1 MIPKFLKYL
10 QRTDLPKLQFEAAW
24 CLTNVASGTNEHVA
38 ALLHNGT
45 LLAFVQL
52 LQSPYQEI
60 VEQAVWGLGNIAGDS
75 SAVRD

>member
-1 MIPKFLKYL
+1 M
-10 QRTDLPKLQFEAAW
+10 
-24 CLTNVASGTNEHVA
+24 ASGTNEHVA